1 MESLHESWTV
11 YEGCS
16 NSNRTRGNLL
26 RLHLRKWSWMYC
38 TTGWYHQ
45 IRKLSFFYYNLFWNK
60 QLSKTTICI
69 TLPYFGVWK
78 IEVSRRDLRVMIS
91 YDYMNDSHLQENS
104 LENLRPFFSARM
116 LRREPK
122 SLSGLMD
129 LDEAG
134 GVSMIRAPV
143 LRHTSDC
150 F

>member
-16 NSNRTRGNLL
+16 NSNRTRGTFWGYTLEND
-26 RLHLRKWSWMYC
+26 REC
-38 TTGWYHQ
+38 TTGWCHQ